1 MKKWIIFLSVIMA
14 GCTKATTVPV
24 CPFGAIYLTENDVVV
39 ISDLLVDEILAYNEF
54 CDGGIK

>member
-1 MKKWIIFLSVIMA
+1 MKKCIIFLSVIMA
-14 GCTKATTVPV
+14 GCAKTTTVPV

-54 CDGGIK
+54 CDGGIE